1 MFTLSSLGSHP
12 DWPSSDLMA
21 INNASLVGAMNASI
35 SQQTW
40 SNYYTAMNHLRACGE
55 DLEIAVSFPLSPGVI
70 IQYLGWLLNVRQI
83 QSQSMKVYLFGLK
96 LAHIAGRFSTTAF
109 FHPSV
114 AQVLKGLE
122 NLQNMRIL
130 FTEKPIRKAMSIPLM
145 LILQHRIAS
154 SNFSQFKKLLVWTV
168 SLLALMGAFRISELL
183 SKYARTFD
191 SKYTLLRQD
200 VKLITIQGSMGSRDL
215 IRIRVKSPKISKPG
229 NGDEVEVFDLT
240 SSFCPVKVLHNYLAL
255 ASQNMLIVETFPIF
269 RQESGSNYTK
279 NQFNKDIKLL
289 LKNDVNYEEGEKITS
304 HSFRAAI
311 SSHMDQWG
319 FREDEVKGWG
329 RWSSGAY
336 KLYCKLPSTARRR
349 LADSLQR
356 KFEERLQFIA
366 SGVSSAL

>member
-1 MFTLSSLGSHP
+1 
-12 DWPSSDLMA
+12 
-21 INNASLVGAMNASI
+21 
-35 SQQTW
+35 
-40 SNYYTAMNHLRACGE
+40 
-55 DLEIAVSFPLSPGVI
+55 
-70 IQYLGWLLNVRQI
+70 
-83 QSQSMKVYLFGLK
+83 
-96 LAHIAGRFSTTAF
+96 
-109 FHPSV
+109 
-114 AQVLKGLE
+114 
-122 NLQNMRIL
+122 
-130 FTEKPIRKAMSIPLM
+130 
-145 LILQHRIAS
+145 
-154 SNFSQFKKLLVWTV
+154 
-168 SLLALMGAFRISELL
+168 
-183 SKYARTFD
+183 
-191 SKYTLLRQD
+191 
-200 VKLITIQGSMGSRDL
+200 
-215 IRIRVKSPKISKPG
+215 
-229 NGDEVEVFDLT
+229 
-240 SSFCPVKVLHNYLAL
+240 
-255 ASQNMLIVETFPIF
+255 MLIVETFPIF